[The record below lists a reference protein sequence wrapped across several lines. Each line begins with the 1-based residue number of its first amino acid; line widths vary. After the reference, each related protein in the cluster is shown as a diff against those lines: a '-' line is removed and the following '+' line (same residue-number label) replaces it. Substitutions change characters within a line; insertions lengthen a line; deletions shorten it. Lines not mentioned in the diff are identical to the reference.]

1 MQVQDAVA
9 SLIGTYDVAGR
20 YLDRNAIDRLKDY
33 FAEGQAR
40 VKAAEV
46 INANAATIVKR
57 SGARLFEDVPELLRP
72 GGNAYTTRRF
82 SACLRD
88 MDYFLRYASYALVA
102 GNNQV
107 LDDRVLYGLRDTYTS
122 LGVPT
127 GPVVRGIAIMSEMV
141 CEMVQ
146 DAGVT
151 DTKLVSAPFDHL
163 IRELSE
169 SDVG

>member
-33 FAEGQAR
+33 FAEGQTR

-46 INANAATIVKR
+46 INANAASIVKR

-107 LDDRVLYGLRDTYTS
+107 LDDRVLYGLRETYTS

-141 CEMVQ
+141 CAMVQ
-146 DAGVT
+146 EAGVANT
-151 DTKLVSAPFDHL
+151 QLVSAPFDHL

-169 SDVG
+169 NDIG